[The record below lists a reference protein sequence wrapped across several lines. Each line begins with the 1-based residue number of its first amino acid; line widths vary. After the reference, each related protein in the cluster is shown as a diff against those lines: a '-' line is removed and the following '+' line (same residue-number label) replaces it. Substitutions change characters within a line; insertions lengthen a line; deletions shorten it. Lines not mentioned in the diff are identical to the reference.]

1 MICPVCR
8 QSMLDIEYNK
18 IELDYCEKC
27 KGVWFDAGELELL
40 LELEKPDVFIKE
52 MLEKGEVRCV
62 EDKRKCPLCAR
73 KMKKSPLGQEPE
85 VLVDVCPRA
94 EGIWLDGGAVGQ
106 LLKQM
111 GKQPKAESGAQ
122 KVVAFIEEVFK
133 AESKDN

>member
-8 QSMLDIEYNK
+8 KSMLDIEYSN

-40 LELEKPDVFIKE
+40 LESEKPDVFIKE
-52 MLEKGEVRCV
+52 ILEKGEVRRV

-73 KMKKSPLGQEPE
+73 KMKKSTLGQEPG

-94 EGIWLDGGAVGQ
+94 EGIWLDGGEVGQ
-106 LLKQM
+106 LLKQL
-111 GKQPKAESGAQ
+111 GGQPKAGPGAQ
-122 KVVAFIEEVFK
+122 KVVAFIKDVFK
-133 AESKDN
+133 AESKDS

>member
-8 QSMLDIEYNK
+8 QSMLDIEYNN

-27 KGVWFDAGELELL
+27 KGVWFDAGELEVL
-40 LELEKPDVFIKE
+40 LESEKPDIFIRE

-62 EDKRKCPLCAR
+62 EDKRKCPLCAQ
-73 KMKKSPLGQEPE
+73 KMKKSTLGQEPE

-94 EGIWLDGGAVGQ
+94 EGIWLDGGEVGQ
-106 LLKQM
+106 LRKQL
-111 GKQPKAESGAQ
+111 GKQPKAGPGAQ

-133 AESKDN
+133 AESKDS